1 MIEKVT
7 HHLPHLRRHA
17 RSLLGTQELGDRL
30 VLNLLDHLLS
40 NEQSAAIQLNSRQDL
55 FKAFSSFANL
65 SQGHALPVKTGQQSD
80 KHFSKLSPLPRQAF
94 LLNTIEAFSVTE
106 IAEILELEE
115 EDVKGLISKAEKDIT
130 RQVKT
135 SVLII
140 EDEAL
145 IAMDLEEM
153 VEELGHDVIG
163 IARTRNETL
172 KHIDMSQP
180 GLVLA
185 DVQLAD
191 GSSGIDAVGDIL
203 QRFDVP
209 VIFITAFPEKL
220 LVGDKPE
227 PAFLISKPFKQ
238 SHLKG
243 LISQALLFAK
253 DK

>member
-1 MIEKVT
+1 MIEKIT
-7 HHLPHLRRHA
+7 HHLPYLRRHA
-17 RSLLGTQELGDRL
+17 RALFGTQELGDRQ

-40 NEQSAAIQLNSRQDL
+40 NENPAIEPLKSRQDL
-55 FKAFSSFANL
+55 FKAFAAYADLNSTNTAPFQNS
-65 SQGHALPVKTGQQSD
+65 QQSD
-80 KHFSKLSPLPRQAF
+80 KHFSRLSPMPRQAF
-94 LLNTIEAFSVTE
+94 LLNTIEGFSIME
-106 IAEILELEE
+106 IAEILELQR
-115 EDVKGLISKAEKDIT
+115 EDVEGLIGKAERDIA

-153 VEELGHDVIG
+153 VEELGHEVIG

-209 VIFITAFPEKL
+209 VIFITAFPERL